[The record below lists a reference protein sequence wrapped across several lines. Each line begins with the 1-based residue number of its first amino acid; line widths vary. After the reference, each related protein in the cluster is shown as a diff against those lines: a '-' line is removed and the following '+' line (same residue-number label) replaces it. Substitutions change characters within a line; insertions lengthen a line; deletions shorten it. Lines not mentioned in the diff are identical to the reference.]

1 MECEVGKG
9 AFATVRLEVA
19 DDGTQVAVKTYEH
32 KVEAGAHRDE
42 RQKMHDMHVA
52 NEVRLAG
59 RLHHPHII
67 CPKTVRVGPLRTE
80 LTMEYAPHGTLEAYA
95 RQRGPCGVSEF
106 DGGRLFG
113 QVLAAVDHLHRLLI
127 VHRDIKLENVVL
139 DGRWD
144 ARLIDF
150 GGAQRIGMGER
161 LSVLQGTPGYMAP
174 EVLTVASTKVGDVD
188 AMAADMWS
196 AGVTLFCLFNAAE
209 LPFTGKDVAELI
221 RNVHAKPT
229 PRLSH
234 VGNGCAQ
241 LMDKLLTK
249 APTARLTAAAAMKHA
264 WVDPRQRMSMVQPR
278 ALTRDAGGGP
288 SHTSPHP
295 HPSRAPTRETAR
307 PSQLAQPK
315 YSPRPPSQQA
325 SARTCAVGTR
335 ETNHGAAPGVVA
347 SASARYAPQ
356 AGARGTAAHTS
367 SCEFCASMSCRSSL
381 FP

>member
-1 MECEVGKG
+1 M
-9 AFATVRLEVA
+9 
-19 DDGTQVAVKTYEH
+19 
-32 KVEAGAHRDE
+32 
-42 RQKMHDMHVA
+42 
-52 NEVRLAG
+52 
-59 RLHHPHII
+59 
-67 CPKTVRVGPLRTE
+67 
-80 LTMEYAPHGTLEAYA
+80 
-95 RQRGPCGVSEF
+95 SEF

-264 WVDPRQRMSMVQPR
+264 WVDPRQRMSMVQP
-278 ALTRDAGGGP
+278 
-288 SHTSPHP
+288 
-295 HPSRAPTRETAR
+295 
-307 PSQLAQPK
+307 
-315 YSPRPPSQQA
+315 PR
-325 SARTCAVGTR
+325 
-335 ETNHGAAPGVVA
+335 
-347 SASARYAPQ
+347 SASPWAPW
-356 AGARGTAAHTS
+356 
-367 SCEFCASMSCRSSL
+367 
-381 FP
+381 